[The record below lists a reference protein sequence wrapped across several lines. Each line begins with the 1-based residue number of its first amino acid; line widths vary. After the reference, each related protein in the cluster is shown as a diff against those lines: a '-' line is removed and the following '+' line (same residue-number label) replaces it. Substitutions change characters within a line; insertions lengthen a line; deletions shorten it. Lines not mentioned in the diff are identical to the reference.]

1 MMFSVDFPMFILD
14 EKLIFYIHMNVV
26 LKRNNLEKSA
36 RGERWGNCYSRNL
49 PIEFRNRFWWKVIF
63 ISVYFFAKENIC
75 TKFSTKE
82 GPLKKLIYIFL
93 MWCFFYKML
102 DISINIQSRLEDMLF
117 IKIYTLLFF
126 LAVYVCKT
134 EMEIYFRNLQYIF
147 LKIIIINLMKVNI
160 FNNLLN
166 AILNKIF

>member
-26 LKRNNLEKSA
+26 LKRNNLKKKC

-117 IKIYTLLFF
+117 IKIYTLFF
-126 LAVYVCKT
+126 FCLYMFVRLKWKFIFG
-134 EMEIYFRNLQYIF
+134 IY
-147 LKIIIINLMKVNI
+147 NI
-160 FNNLLN
+160 F
-166 AILNKIF
+166 F